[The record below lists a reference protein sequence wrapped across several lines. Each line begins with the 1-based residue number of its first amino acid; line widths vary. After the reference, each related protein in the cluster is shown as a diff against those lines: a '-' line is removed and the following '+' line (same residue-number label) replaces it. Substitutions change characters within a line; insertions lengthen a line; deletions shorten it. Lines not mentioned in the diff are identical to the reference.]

1 MAEFSEELY
10 SIFILFDASF
20 SLSVTKL
27 YPIRNRDVS
36 TTTEKSWIEL
46 FVAKVNGFRLAV
58 LDLLQLSCLFSSTLI
73 FSRSSGI
80 LVYLTE

>member
-1 MAEFSEELY
+1 MEAATERGPHSSWEEDMVEFSGKGCEKLFLY

-36 TTTEKSWIEL
+36 TTTEKS
-46 FVAKVNGFRLAV
+46 
-58 LDLLQLSCLFSSTLI
+58 
-73 FSRSSGI
+73 
-80 LVYLTE
+80 